1 MSPSSECSLIRH
13 LFGQPAPYTANVSPE
28 PAFIMTG
35 DNDAQALQGENHS
48 VNCLAWVLT
57 GTANY
62 VF

>member
-1 MSPSSECSLIRH
+1 MLINKT
-13 LFGQPAPYTANVSPE
+13 LTGQPAPNTANVSPE